1 MRMNIKYLYKRF
13 IYDNY
18 LRPSRLSYY
27 DRLMAQLKAANY
39 SAYTLK
45 ELNERKLVGGGADA
59 PMNKILVLR
68 HDIDTDPRSAWM
80 MAQIEKKYD
89 FYGTYYFRLSTARE
103 HYMQLIAEMGHEV
116 SYHYEEI
123 ASYSKKHKL
132 RNRQQ
137 VEMHIEPIR
146 KMFSLNLKA
155 FRNKHNL
162 ECKTIAS
169 HGEWINAKYLNMANL
184 ELLNDEL
191 RKELDIEVEAYD
203 ADFMKIF
210 LKSRIA
216 DLGNPLWNPYPVED
230 AISNN
235 EPYIYLLLH
244 PRQWYT
250 RGWCNF
256 VSDMKTLFEI
266 IKYKYL

>member
-1 MRMNIKYLYKRF
+1 MNLKYLYNRF

-18 LRPSRLSYY
+18 LRPCRLSYF
-27 DRLMAQLKAANY
+27 DKLMDHFKAANY
-39 SAYTLK
+39 EAYTLK
-45 ELNERKLVGGGADA
+45 EWNERKLVDDGADT
-59 PMNKILVLR
+59 PKKKILVLR
-68 HDIDTDPRSAWM
+68 HDIDTDPRTAWM
-80 MAQIEKKYD
+80 MAQIEKKYG
-89 FYGTYYFRLSTARE
+89 FNGTYYFRLSTANS

-137 VEMHIEPIR
+137 VEMHIESIR
-146 KMFSLNLKA
+146 KMFSDNLKV
-155 FRNKHNL
+155 FRDKYKL
-162 ECKTIAS
+162 ECRTIAS
-169 HGEWINAKYLNMANL
+169 HGEWINAKYLNMTNL

-191 RKELDIEVEAYD
+191 RKELGIDVEAYD
-203 ADFMKIF
+203 DDFMKPF
-210 LKSRIA
+210 LSSRIA

-230 AISNN
+230 AIANN
-235 EPYIYLLLH
+235 EHYIYLLLH

-250 RGWCNF
+250 RRWCNF
-256 VSDMKTLFEI
+256 VSDITRLFET